1 MDRKRGS
8 REAKGPGMNPALRL
22 VADESPRDVIEM
34 LAQLL
39 ADADEGQIYGIAF
52 VAIYK
57 GRRVIV
63 DAAGECKRSPIYSRG
78 LVAVLDDFFR
88 DKIPEYYG
96 N

>member
-8 REAKGPGMNPALRL
+8 REPQGPGINPRFRL
-22 VADESPRDVIEM
+22 VADESPHDVIEI

-39 ADADEGQIYGIAF
+39 ADAEEGQIYGIAF

-57 GRRVIV
+57 ARRVIV
-63 DAAGECKRSPIYSRG
+63 DAAGECKTNPIYSRG

-88 DKIPEYYG
+88 DKIPWHHG